1 MSYAAAVSI
10 CNLSIQLT
18 VDGFPHF
25 VACRFD
31 LCQRCPIFVDMRLS
45 LALFLFAS
53 PALAWDFTPTPIC
66 TLFED
71 TADLSIRVTFDP
83 SQPEPYAI
91 SLTRPSDPWPVT
103 DSFGLRFDGPAAL
116 SIGTAR
122 HQLSADGR
130 TLTVSDTGF
139 GNVLDGLA
147 LNSTATALAGTTAIP
162 FDLTGA
168 RPAVEAFRACGVV
181 PSA

>member
-1 MSYAAAVSI
+1 MRAMIA
-10 CNLSIQLT
+10 LLLLT
-18 VDGFPHF
+18 
-25 VACRFD
+25 
-31 LCQRCPIFVDMRLS
+31 
-45 LALFLFAS
+45 S
-53 PALAWDFTPTPIC
+53 PAQAWDFTPAPIC

-71 TADLSIRVTFDP
+71 TPDLAIRVTYDP

-91 SLTRPSDPWPVT
+91 SLTRTTDPWPAT
-103 DSFGLRFDGPAAL
+103 ASFGLRFDGPAAL
-116 SIGTAR
+116 SIGTSR

-147 LNSTATALAGTTAIP
+147 LNSTATALAGATQIP
-162 FDLTGA
+162 FDLAGA
-168 RPAVEAFRACGVV
+168 GPAVEAFRACGVV